1 MKIDIIEVNNIPTK
15 RYIFDRYMEKD
26 IIRRCLLER
35 RDKLRASKVYIDKNN
50 IEDKYLDEE
59 LKEVTFMI
67 EEIEAWG

>member
-15 RYIFDRYMEKD
+15 RYIFDRYEEKD
-26 IIRRCLLER
+26 IIRRCLLEKL
-35 RDKLRASKVYIDKNN
+35 DKLKASKEYIDKNN
-50 IEDKYLDEE
+50 IEDKYIEKE